1 MATEAELKA
10 AGDKYIPKDYDPA
23 LYKLRHSLAHVMA
36 QAVVEKFPQAKPTIG
51 PPIEYGFY
59 YDFDL
64 DVNPS
69 DGDLEWISNRMRQ
82 IIKGKHA
89 FRVREVSAEE
99 GRQIFKDNPYKLE
112 LIDGLAKGGVDEYG
126 NPSAGSATITVYTQ
140 DTFTDLCRGPHVET
154 TGDLDPKGFKIK
166 QVTGS
171 YWRGKSDNK
180 MLKRFHATAWASEAD
195 LKAHLARE
203 EEAERRDH
211 RKLGRELELF
221 ANEPIFGSG
230 FPMLLPKGATVR
242 RVLETFITEYER
254 KAGYLHVFTP
264 DIAKKEL
271 YVQSGHWEHYKDS
284 MFPPMVMGEK
294 EGEEDLVLRPM
305 CCPHHIQVYKSKA
318 RSYRELPI
326 RIAELGN
333 MYRFERSGVVGGL
346 SRVRC
351 MTLNDAHLFVR
362 PDQVKT
368 EIAGVLNLM
377 KKAYADLGIT
387 EYRFRLS
394 KHDPDNPDAV
404 KRGKYVDNPAMWESS
419 IRMLREVL
427 QESGLPFFEAD
438 GEAAFY
444 GPKIDVQVKDVMGR
458 EETLSTIQADQHLPE
473 QFKLEYKDS
482 DDTPKRPVMIHRG
495 VISTMERMTSYL
507 IELHAGAFPVW
518 LAPVQVA
525 IVPIADRHFEFA
537 QKLADDLLAKDY
549 RVEVDLTSGRMQ
561 AKIRDAAKQKI
572 PYILVI
578 GDKEMEANA
587 VAVRL
592 RDGKDLGARPVAEFV
607 AMLEKVASSR
617 TLKLVPDA

>member
-1 MATEAELKA
+1 MASEAELKA
-10 AGDKYIPKDYDPA
+10 AGERYIPKGYDPA
-23 LYKLRHSLAHVMA
+23 LYKLRHSLAHVLA
-36 QAVVEKFPQAKPTIG
+36 QAVVEIFPQAKPTIG
-51 PPIEYGFY
+51 PPIEDGFY

-64 DVNPS
+64 DVNPTE
-69 DGDLEWISNRMRQ
+69 GQLEQIANRMRQ

-89 FRVREVSAEE
+89 FRVREVGADEA
-99 GRQIFKDNPYKLE
+99 RQIFKDNPYKIE
-112 LIDGLAKGGVDEYG
+112 LIDGLAKGGQDEYG
-126 NPSAGSATITVYTQ
+126 NAVSGPATITLYTQ

-154 TGDLDPKGFKIK
+154 TGDLDPKGFKIE

-195 LKAHLARE
+195 LKAYLERLA
-203 EEAERRDH
+203 EAARRDH
-211 RKLGRELELF
+211 RKVGRELELF

-242 RVLETFITEYER
+242 RILETFITDYER
-254 KAGYLHVFTP
+254 RAGYLHVFTP

-271 YVQSGHWEHYKDS
+271 YIQSGHWSHYKDG
-284 MFPPMVMGEK
+284 MFPPMAMGEK

-318 RSYRELPI
+318 RSYRDLPI
-326 RIAELGN
+326 RIAELGT
-333 MYRFERSGVVGGL
+333 MYRYEKSGVVGGL

-362 PDQVKT
+362 PDQVKA
-368 EIAGVLNLM
+368 EIAGVLALM
-377 KKAYADLGIT
+377 KRAYADLGIDS
-387 EYRFRLS
+387 YRFRLS
-394 KHDPDNPDAV
+394 KNDPSDKV
-404 KRGKYVDNPAMWESS
+404 KYVDNPEMWESS
-419 IRMLREVL
+419 IKMLREAL

-458 EETLSTIQADQHLPE
+458 EETLSTIQVDQHLPE

-495 VISTMERMTSYL
+495 VISTMERMLSYL
-507 IELHAGAFPVW
+507 IELYAGAFPVW

-525 IVPIADRHFEFA
+525 IVPIADRHFAFA
-537 QKLADDLLAKDY
+537 QKLGDDLLDKDY
-549 RVEVDLTSGRMQ
+549 RVEVDLTGGRMQ
-561 AKIRDAAKQKI
+561 AKIRDAAKMKV

-592 RDGKDLGARPVAEFV
+592 RDGTDLGAKPIPEFL
-607 AMLEKVASSR
+607 ALLEKVNSSR
-617 TLKLVPDA
+617 ALQLVP